1 MESSP
6 FELGNY
12 TVCISSSSW
21 GKRGVLQPTAAK
33 LVTPEQ
39 DILLKSGR
47 LQLLLLPCLSCWR
60 KQPGFLRS
68 LQAPGYTYQGH
79 CLHSL
84 PQ

>member
-33 LVTPEQ
+33 LVTPEK
-39 DILLKSGR
+39 DILLKSGW
-47 LQLLLLPCLSCWR
+47 LQLLLPSLSCWR
-60 KQPGFLRS
+60 KQSGFSCIHLPIRS
-68 LQAPGYTYQGH
+68 AACILSPNK
-79 CLHSL
+79 
-84 PQ
+84 